1 MLELMK
7 RTFFVLSALVW
18 SLTSLA
24 QFSGQG
30 TGLNNDPY
38 QITNAD
44 QLFEVRNDLTA
55 NYKLMNDINLGEWLA
70 QFSPVQGWS
79 PIGNESSPFIG
90 TFDGNH
96 KTIKGL
102 YINRPSMSY
111 IGLFG
116 FISGATIKNINIV
129 GINIKGNAN
138 TSVLVG
144 GAKGEVGFEIDNNV
158 CIGGVVTG
166 NDNVGCILGMSN
178 YNMTNKRWPST
189 VTRKI
194 TGNYCELDIYANS
207 CCGGIVGNI
216 DGGFYRWV
224 DAYNN
229 VQNTVSPTITD
240 NVFHGRINSKS
251 NAGGI
256 VGTIHTVNS
265 CSPYYNVCRNIAG
278 GAYYADDSL
287 NGIAGSLSDGESSYK
302 SCNFEG
308 NFCVADTLS
317 CVGGVAARISKVNKA
332 DNYAY
337 SDMIV
342 LYQQRQ
348 LSIEDNNFNGTGY
361 SRKLL
366 QRKNTYQGQGFDFSK
381 QWSIIDGVTFPFN
394 INQSQPAEIVLFSSG
409 TKGHISGTAQGT
421 GIVYILIDNILY
433 ESYVV
438 DNNWDLILGNTP
450 SDIMAKV
457 YVSMEGKSPSIG
469 VSSVAQE
476 IKIDP
481 IILFG
486 DANGDGVVDA
496 ADVTAIINYIMGKP
510 SASFNKANADV
521 TGDGEILIDDAVNT
535 VQMIMD
541 KQ

>member
-1 MLELMK
+1 
-7 RTFFVLSALVW
+7 
-18 SLTSLA
+18 
-24 QFSGQG
+24 
-30 TGLNNDPY
+30 
-38 QITNAD
+38 
-44 QLFEVRNDLTA
+44 
-55 NYKLMNDINLGEWLA
+55 
-70 QFSPVQGWS
+70 
-79 PIGNESSPFIG
+79 
-90 TFDGNH
+90 
-96 KTIKGL
+96 
-102 YINRPSMSY
+102 
-111 IGLFG
+111 
-116 FISGATIKNINIV
+116 
-129 GINIKGNAN
+129 
-138 TSVLVG
+138 
-144 GAKGEVGFEIDNNV
+144 
-158 CIGGVVTG
+158 
-166 NDNVGCILGMSN
+166 
-178 YNMTNKRWPST
+178 
-189 VTRKI
+189 
-194 TGNYCELDIYANS
+194 
-207 CCGGIVGNI
+207 
-216 DGGFYRWV
+216 
-224 DAYNN
+224 
-229 VQNTVSPTITD
+229 
-240 NVFHGRINSKS
+240 
-251 NAGGI
+251 
-256 VGTIHTVNS
+256 
-265 CSPYYNVCRNIAG
+265 
-278 GAYYADDSL
+278 
-287 NGIAGSLSDGESSYK
+287 
-302 SCNFEG
+302 
-308 NFCVADTLS
+308 
-317 CVGGVAARISKVNKA
+317 
-332 DNYAY
+332 
-337 SDMIV
+337 
-342 LYQQRQ
+342 
-348 LSIEDNNFNGTGY
+348 
-361 SRKLL
+361 LL